1 MDSLTCAAASL
12 GASPAQ
18 NFWRMFFLISA
29 PGVRAAGLLLFV
41 FALEF
46 YITPSLLGDPNTIV
60 PPKLMNAT
68 PNWPLAATVATV
80 LLAITLVLYA
90 ISNYFVGIEPLL
102 GSQRGA
108 GQSAGSTLRHS
119 TSAYLQLVD
128 LAPVLV
134 RAVGG
139 SVRFPAGLTA
149 LGGKLLWDFSV
160 IVAVFLLVSPI
171 LIIVQISSSSSRFL
185 DFPPPGL
192 SVQWYDAYV
201 TSEAWVSATFES
213 LAVAISI
220 VFARLAPGLAAAI
233 GFVRGSRRMRRVG
246 YQLLLAPLIA
256 LVIISA
262 VAIYFLFEPLQLANT
277 YLALATSHSIEAVPL
292 VVLIVVASLQA
303 QNIRLE
309 HVALSLSASRL
320 VTISPIVLLFIRP
333 ALIIAGFFAFR
344 WCVSG
349 PGTMALPGRCG
360 REFGKRS
367 HPRLLRYQVY

>member
-1 MDSLTCAAASL
+1 
-12 GASPAQ
+12 
-18 NFWRMFFLISA
+18 MFFLISA
-29 PGVRAAGLLLFV
+29 PGVRATGLLLFV

-46 YITPSLLGDPNTIV
+46 YITPSLLGDRNTIV
-60 PPKLMNAT
+60 PRKLMNAT

-80 LLAITLVLYA
+80 LLAITLVHYA

-102 GSQRGA
+102 GSQRGV

-139 SVRFPAGLTA
+139 SVCFPAGLPRRCERAA

-220 VFARLAPGLAAAI
+220 VFARLSPGSAAAI

-262 VAIYFLFEPLQLANT
+262 VAIYFLFEPLQLAM
-277 YLALATSHSIEAVPL
+277 
-292 VVLIVVASLQA
+292 QA

-309 HVALSLSASRL
+309 HVALSLSAPRL
-320 VTISPIVLLFIRP
+320 VTISPIVLLFICP

-349 PGTMALPGRCG
+349 PDTMALPGRCG